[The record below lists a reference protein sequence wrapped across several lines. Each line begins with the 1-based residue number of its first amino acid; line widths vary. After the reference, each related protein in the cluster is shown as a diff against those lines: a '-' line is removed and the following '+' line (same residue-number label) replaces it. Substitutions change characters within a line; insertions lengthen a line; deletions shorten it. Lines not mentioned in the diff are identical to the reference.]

1 LPEAQE
7 PKELRFEDQCD
18 PGRYRLQILSF
29 RDLRVPRC
37 RKVARLF
44 FVADNSSLWLYP
56 AGGVTGGWEMSTT
69 TTEKKPYVRPTLKRR
84 EKLNEVTAVTI
95 VSGKGP
101 I

>member
-1 LPEAQE
+1 
-7 PKELRFEDQCD
+7 
-18 PGRYRLQILSF
+18 
-29 RDLRVPRC
+29 
-37 RKVARLF
+37 
-44 FVADNSSLWLYP
+44 
-56 AGGVTGGWEMSTT
+56 MSTT